1 MNTEEIKKQIEGDL
15 KSLSKNQELLDIKS
29 KYLGKEGVITLL
41 QSKIK
46 EIPNED
52 KKEYGIK
59 VNEVRTYFNT
69 LFEEVKTSKIKT
81 SKIKKSIKIM
91 FKWVKFVLFIIML
104 TLTFAISEKLA
115 NLIIN
120 TDINKLKQII
130 NVIIAVVVVIIYFSS
145 EKREM

>member
-1 MNTEEIKKQIEGDL
+1 MSRKM
-15 KSLSKNQELLDIKS
+15 SQE
-29 KYLGKEGVITLL
+29 
-41 QSKIK
+41 
-46 EIPNED
+46 
-52 KKEYGIK
+52 
-59 VNEVRTYFNT
+59 
-69 LFEEVKTSKIKT
+69 FEEVKTSKIKT